1 MIRTPTF
8 WRDKDH
14 PLSRALTPASWLW
27 QQATDF
33 RRRQAEP
40 QRTPIPSICVGNVTA
55 GGAGKTPVALYVGR
69 LLLERGARP
78 AFANRG
84 YGAHPPG
91 VCVKVDSEKHTAADV
106 GDEAL
111 LLAAVAPC
119 YVSPMRLLAARRAA
133 ADGATHIIFDD
144 GLQNP
149 TVDYDRALLVLD
161 GDYGLGNG
169 RIMPAGPLREPLAD
183 AAARCHGAIIIGED
197 RHNLAAQ
204 LPASLPLI
212 TATLLP
218 DSGGLDKTQR
228 YVAFAGIGRP
238 EKFFDSCRACGLDLA
253 NTIAFA
259 DHHLYTAADLVNLAQ
274 KSIERQ
280 AQLITTAKDAMRLS
294 PAWKERVKILPVT
307 LELTDADKLLQILSP
322 P

>member
-1 MIRTPTF
+1 MIRAPAF
-8 WRDKDH
+8 WNDKDH
-14 PLSRALTPASWLW
+14 PLSRVLTPASWLW
-27 QQATDF
+27 QQATDW

-40 QRTPIPSICVGNVTA
+40 QRTPIPSICVGNVIV
-55 GGAGKTPVALYVGR
+55 GGAGKTPMALLVAR
-69 LLLERGARP
+69 LLLEHGARP

-91 VCVKVDSEKHTAADV
+91 ICVKVERDKHTAAEV

-111 LLAAVAPC
+111 LLAVVAPC
-119 YVSPMRLLAARRAA
+119 YVSPMRLLAAQRAA

-149 TVDYDRALLVLD
+149 TVAYDSALLVLD

-183 AAARCHGAIIIGED
+183 AAARCQCVIIISHD
-197 RHNLAAQ
+197 RHNLAAE
-204 LPASLPLI
+204 LPPNLPLLA
-212 TATLLP
+212 ATLLP
-218 DSGGLDKTQR
+218 DSGGLDKSQR
-228 YVAFAGIGRP
+228 YLAFAGIGRP
-238 EKFFDSCRACGLDLA
+238 EKFFDTCRTCGLDLA
-253 NTIAFA
+253 ATIAFP
-259 DHHLYTAADLVNLAQ
+259 DHHPYTATELVNLAQ

-280 AQLITTAKDAMRLS
+280 AQLITTAKDAVRLS
-294 PAWKERVKILPVT
+294 PAWQERVKVLPIT
-307 LELTDADKLLQILSP
+307 LELENEDKLLKILLP

>member
-1 MIRTPTF
+1 MIRAPAF
-8 WRDKDH
+8 WNDKDH

-27 QQATDF
+27 QQATDW

-40 QRTPIPSICVGNVTA
+40 QHTPIPSICIGNVTA
-55 GGAGKTPVALYVGR
+55 GGAGKTPTALLIGR

-84 YGAHPPG
+84 YGAQLPG
-91 VCVKVDSEKHTAADV
+91 ICVKVDSEKHTAAEV

-111 LLAAVAPC
+111 LLAGLAPC
-119 YVSPMRLLAARRAA
+119 YVSPMRLLAAQRAA
-133 ADGATHIIFDD
+133 ADGATHIVFDD

-149 TVDYDRALLVLD
+149 TVAYDSSLLVLD
-161 GDYGLGNG
+161 GEYGLGNG

-183 AAARCHGAIIIGED
+183 AASRCQGAIIIGQD

-204 LPASLPLI
+204 LPSSMPCMRADI
-212 TATLLP
+212 MP

-238 EKFFDSCRACGLDLA
+238 EKFFDACRACGLDLA
-253 NTIAFA
+253 STIAFP
-259 DHHLYTAADLVNLAQ
+259 DHHAYTASELVNLAQ

-294 PAWKERVKILPVT
+294 PAWKARVSVLPISLELADTEKLMQILPP
-307 LELTDADKLLQILSP
+307 L
-322 P
+322 